1 MYSVK
6 NIKNLKEWDHF
17 IDNSQNSN
25 IFFKSFF
32 LKPFGRN
39 VLKKF
44 ILKGE
49 EIKAAFLLVLDNKN
63 NVVDNEIII
72 HSGLIFKQYSD
83 KENSNYNLEIFSIT
97 EFFVKYLIKNY
108 KKIQFNTVP
117 EFLDVRPFLWYN
129 YNLTKNIFTC
139 YPKYT
144 SYINIKNCNLDLT
157 HPKNPFSKM
166 NTLRRRLIRK
176 GIESNTKFITSTDIN
191 YLVKN
196 LQNYM
201 IKQNSPSSSQKLNDI
216 KNLLKNLFNKK
227 KIFVKIALSKKN
239 IPGYLCVFA
248 FDNNVGYYLYGCPLT
263 ENNENYLGS
272 ITFWETF
279 VELSKKGIDIIDLE
293 GINSPKRG
301 WFKQSFGGEIK
312 QYYEI
317 KLKK

>member
-1 MYSVK
+1 
-6 NIKNLKEWDHF
+6 
-17 IDNSQNSN
+17 
-25 IFFKSFF
+25 
-32 LKPFGRN
+32 
-39 VLKKF
+39 
-44 ILKGE
+44 
-49 EIKAAFLLVLDNKN
+49 
-63 NVVDNEIII
+63 
-72 HSGLIFKQYSD
+72 
-83 KENSNYNLEIFSIT
+83 
-97 EFFVKYLIKNY
+97 
-108 KKIQFNTVP
+108 
-117 EFLDVRPFLWYN
+117 
-129 YNLTKNIFTC
+129 
-139 YPKYT
+139 
-144 SYINIKNCNLDLT
+144 
-157 HPKNPFSKM
+157 M

-201 IKQNSPSSSQKLNDI
+201 IKQNSPSSSQKLNNI